1 MTATVSSASR
11 LPSCPYTAWLKAE
24 PCTPPGNVTRVGATW
39 HTAHLEARAPHVD
52 VGHDEV
58 PVAGEE
64 GVPAHRPL
72 AAHGLGAGAAV
83 AEQGGIV

>member
-1 MTATVSSASR
+1 MS
-11 LPSCPYTAWLKAE
+11 
-24 PCTPPGNVTRVGATW
+24 GATW

-64 GVPAHRPL
+64 GVPAHGPL

-83 AEQGGIV
+83 AEQAAVRYCVTTGYIPLNDEVFVIN